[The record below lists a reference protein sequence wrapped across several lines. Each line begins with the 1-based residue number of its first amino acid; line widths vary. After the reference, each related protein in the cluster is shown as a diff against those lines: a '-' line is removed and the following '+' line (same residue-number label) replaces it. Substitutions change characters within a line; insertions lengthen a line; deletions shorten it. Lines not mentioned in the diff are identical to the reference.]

1 MKIKT
6 LRFQQNQCAFWRKI
20 KSNQNREIRMKLEEE
35 REEVGGC
42 RRRREG
48 ESPALRRAGR
58 RTSPGPAQ
66 HTWSADALGTRITW
80 RRPRWGPVGAP
91 SRRCRGRRGQART
104 RRHLGFGGAQEHKL
118 GRRRP
123 QSCCVRRG
131 VEEEEGGGRRSDGRL
146 PPRAAGAVTVAAS
159 GASERATKREEER
172 ERSQEGNQKP
182 LYIFDG
188 PAPKMKL

>member
-1 MKIKT
+1 MREPSIGATDQPSATTVMKIKT

-66 HTWSADALGTRITW
+66 HTWGADALGTRITW

-131 VEEEEGGGRRSDGRL
+131 VEEEEGGGRRSDGRP

-172 ERSQEGNQKP
+172 GRS
-182 LYIFDG
+182 
-188 PAPKMKL
+188 